1 MTEQTDE
8 SAAFIDL
15 DAALAERTE
24 EPVRVKHNGTTY
36 DLPPVLSAEAM
47 LAALRLDT
55 DADRG
60 TLTEINMRLVLT
72 DEVFDSLV
80 ADQRVDV
87 FEQVRIDRS
96 LPLCLARLLPIG
108 GQHGAGC
115 GSHRCRREET
125 TARDRRIGVAACHG
139 LALWG
144 SCRAMLIGERTAVR
158 SLPIVGY
165 LGRKLN
171 L

>member
-80 ADQRVDV
+80 ADGIGWKDLV
-87 FEQVRIDRS
+87 S
-96 LPLCLARLLPIG
+96 MTGRLT
-108 GQHGAGC
+108 
-115 GSHRCRREET
+115 RYY
-125 TARDRRIGVAACHG
+125 
-139 LALWG
+139 
-144 SCRAMLIGERTAVR
+144 LIGAENDANEGE
-158 SLPIVGY
+158 SDPSP
-165 LGRKLN
+165 
-171 L
+171 